1 MTLAGLF
8 IVVSGALLALLV
20 IFWLVATRV
29 HHRLQEA
36 SPVMGPVRR
45 TVQVTAGCAETLRQL
60 SDEPVLLK
68 LESGVLR
75 YQVGKRPLAPAMVAP
90 GAAAA
95 ALKEVGGVLVSI
107 FGARW
112 VAIVK
117 VSEHDSLTVDR
128 LA

>member
-36 SPVMGPVRR
+36 SR